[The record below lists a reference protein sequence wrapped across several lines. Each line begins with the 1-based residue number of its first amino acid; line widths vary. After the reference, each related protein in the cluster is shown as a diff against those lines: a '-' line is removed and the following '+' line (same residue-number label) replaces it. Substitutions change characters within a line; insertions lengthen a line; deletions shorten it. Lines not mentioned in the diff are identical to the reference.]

1 MALPIHP
8 DLDDAAVERICDA
21 VVRAAG

>member
-8 DLDDAAVERICDA
+8 DLTEADVARICDA
-21 VVRAAG
+21 VLAAL